1 MTMDNGTGL
10 ARVEHAGGNM
20 TATQSADG
28 SRSLARTSAHTVSLA
43 ARQEAE
49 VKARYAMAVANPRDL
64 DSTRLRLTRRCES
77 PRFAAVARYKKP
89 QGKKK
94 NDETGQ
100 WEQQFIEGWSIRFVE
115 EAIRTMGNIAPEDRV
130 TSEDSEKLTVYVSVT
145 DLESNISYGSEIIV
159 PRTVERKDLKRGQ
172 QPLNVRVNSY
182 GDNVYLVAASDD
194 EVRMSKARL
203 VSMTLRTLGLRLI
216 PGDILDECLEIVM
229 ETQQKDVKSDP
240 TEARKKLIAAFDQIG
255 IKPEDL
261 RAYLGGRPLD
271 ALTPD
276 MILEL
281 RAVYT
286 MVKEEGTHWR
296 SVLAA
301 SPHIEDVS
309 EDDGGAKNPA
319 ADKLRGQIEAKSKEM
334 ADKERARNAVL
345 AVAKGANV
353 DPRQVQAIIAL
364 SKQGKTI
371 VDIARYGREQTGIED
386 EVVVGEVVSRARA
399 AGLLP
404 PEQKAEESKP
414 PSSPPPAETAQQK
427 PAPARGR
434 GGKGDAKRQRV
445 AEQEGVS
452 VELVAAIEEMVNDG
466 QVGSETAMAAV
477 LASKGHPT
485 DQPTVA
491 AVLAALKK
499 A

>member
-10 ARVEHAGGNM
+10 ARVEHASGNM

-77 PRFAAVARYKKP
+77 PRFASVARYKKP

-159 PRTVERKDLKRGQ
+159 PRTVERKELKRGQ

-182 GDNVYLVAASDD
+182 GDNVFLVAASDD

-286 MVKEEGTHWR
+286 MVKEEGAHWR

-301 SPHIEDVS
+301 SPHIDDVS
-309 EDDGGAKNPA
+309 EDDGTKNPA

-334 ADKERARNAVL
+334 GDKERARNAVL
-345 AVAKGANV
+345 SVAKGANI
-353 DPRQVQAIIAL
+353 DPRQVQAIIAM
-364 SKQGKTI
+364 SKQGKSI

-386 EVVVGEVVSRARA
+386 DVVVGEVVSRARA

-404 PEQKAEESKP
+404 PEQKAEEPKP

-427 PAPARGR
+427 PTQPRHR
-434 GGKGDAKRQRV
+434 SGKGDAKRQKV

-452 VELVAAIEEMVNDG
+452 VELVAAIEDLA
-466 QVGSETAMAAV
+466 GSGKSEANIAA
-477 LASKGHPT
+477 ACAI
-485 DQPTVA
+485 DEPTVA